1 MGRRSSLLIAAAVV
15 AAACGKQS
23 DSSPNT
29 IGGDTNVP
37 AGVVGSVVSTS
48 STIPAGMTITGNSG
62 GQIAVHVT
70 ADVSSL
76 PQLQRYV
83 DLLPASLR
91 SGASKLAFDTT
102 MKVTSEGYQD
112 TFNKDHALHTIVKF
126 GAGVGDQYVL
136 TKSDGVKITRT
147 VKSVSTTDDFPYGFL
162 LIKVIKVEQDSRVPG
177 IKAFRYY
184 ANHKFG
190 IVQFEIVN
198 DDDSVVA
205 FPIYHSNL

>member
-1 MGRRSSLLIAAAVV
+1 MRRSSSLLIAVAV
-15 AAACGKQS
+15 ATAACGKQA

-37 AGVVGSVVSTS
+37 
-48 STIPAGMTITGNSG
+48 
-62 GQIAVHVT
+62 
-70 ADVSSL
+70 
-76 PQLQRYV
+76 
-83 DLLPASLR
+83 DLSA
-91 SGASKLAFDTT
+91 A
-102 MKVTSEGYQD
+102 
-112 TFNKDHALHTIVKF
+112 
-126 GAGVGDQYVL
+126 VGDQYVL

-177 IKAFRYY
+177 VKAFRYY

-190 IVQFEIVN
+190 IVRFEIVN